1 LNGLVVEPKHRPVLD
16 PDFVPAVLWN
26 RAYEAWAE
34 VDAGSTPLVV
44 AVIRP
49 DGTIFRHETRVL
61 PHEGENIPINLKY
74 VERIVKLMLWLKGG
88 SGIVIG
94 GNPALAK
101 EVSALY
107 MPEGARS
114 FDCDIVGR
122 RIFLE
127 PMTVTSCHLDFVP
140 DEKIAAIPLGGH
152 LDGCRIG
159 FDLGGSD
166 RKCAAVVDGEV
177 VHSEEVEWNPY
188 FESDP
193 RYHFDGI
200 MDSLGR
206 AAAHLPRVDAIGGSA
221 AGVYIDNEPRVG
233 SLFRGVSEDDFERE
247 IRLIF
252 KKIQREMNDVPFE
265 VVNDGEV
272 TALAASLA
280 FDTFNILGIAMGT
293 SLAAGY
299 CDGEGRITSQLNEL
313 AFVPVDYRDDAPVD
327 EWSGDVG
334 CGVQYFSQQAVAR
347 LAPAAGLEHPDH
359 IPFAER
365 LVEIQSLMERG
376 DERARRIYESI
387 GVYLGYSVAWFAR
400 WYEIDNLFTL
410 GRVTSGAGGELII
423 DTAAEVVR
431 DEFPELADRL
441 HMATPDEKFKRHGQ
455 AIAAASLPSISSDTA
470 SPQY

>member
-1 LNGLVVEPKHRPVLD
+1 LNGLVVEPKHRPGLD
-16 PDFVPAVLWN
+16 PDFVPAELWN
-26 RAYEAWAE
+26 RAYEEWAE
-34 VDAGSTPLVV
+34 IDPRRTPVV
-44 AVIRP
+44 VGVTRP
-49 DGTIFRHETRVL
+49 DGTIFRHEIRVL
-61 PHEGENIPINLKY
+61 PHEGENIPLNLKY
-74 VERIVKLMLWLKGG
+74 VERIIKLLLWMKGG
-88 SGIVIG
+88 SGIIIAG
-94 GNPALAK
+94 HPELAK
-101 EVSALY
+101 AVSGLY
-107 MPEGARS
+107 MPGGARS

-127 PMTVTSCHLDFVP
+127 PMTVTSCSLEVVP
-140 DEKIAAIPLGGH
+140 EEKIAAIPLGGH

-200 MDSLGR
+200 MDSIGR

-221 AGVYIDNEPRVG
+221 AGVYVNSEPRVG
-233 SLFRGVSEDDFERE
+233 SLFRGISEENFDRE

-252 KKIQREMNDVPFE
+252 KKIRGEMNDVPFE

-280 FDTFNILGIAMGT
+280 FDTFSILGIAMGT
-293 SLAAGY
+293 SLATGY
-299 CDGEGRITSQLNEL
+299 CDGDGRITGQLNEL
-313 AFVPVDYRDDAPVD
+313 AFVPVDYRDDAPAD

-376 DERARRIYESI
+376 DERARRIYETI
-387 GVYLGYSVAWFAR
+387 GVYLGYSVAWYAR
-400 WYEIDNLFTL
+400 WYEIRNLLIL
-410 GRVTSGAGGELII
+410 GRVTSGAGGEII
-423 DTAAEVVR
+423 IETASQVVNE
-431 DEFPELADRL
+431 EFPELSGRL
-441 HMATPDEKFKRHGQ
+441 QMMTPDEKFKRHGQ
-455 AIAAASLPSISSDTA
+455 AIAAASLPSI
-470 SPQY
+470 

>member
-1 LNGLVVEPKHRPVLD
+1 MNGLVVEPKHRPVLD
-16 PDFVPAVLWN
+16 PDFVPAELWN
-26 RAYEAWAE
+26 RAYEEWAE
-34 VDAGSTPLVV
+34 IDPRRTPVV
-44 AVIRP
+44 VGVTRP
-49 DGTIFRHETRVL
+49 DGTIFRHEIRVL
-61 PHEGENIPINLKY
+61 PHEGGCIPLNLKY
-74 VERIVKLMLWLKGG
+74 VERIIKLMLWMKGG
-88 SGIVIG
+88 SGIIIAG
-94 GNPALAK
+94 HPELAK
-101 EVSALY
+101 TVSGLY
-107 MPEGARS
+107 MPGGARS

-127 PMTVTSCHLDFVP
+127 PMTVTSCSLDVVP
-140 DEKIAAIPLGGH
+140 EEKITAIPLGGH

-200 MDSLGR
+200 MDSLAR

-221 AGVYIDNEPRVG
+221 AGVYVNSEPRVG
-233 SLFRGVSEDDFERE
+233 SLFRGISEEDFDRE

-252 KKIQREMNDVPFE
+252 KKIRGEMKDVPFE

-272 TALAASLA
+272 TALAASLE
-280 FDTFNILGIAMGT
+280 FDTSNILGIAMGT

-299 CDGEGRITSQLNEL
+299 CDGGGRITGQLNEL
-313 AFVPVDYRDDAPVD
+313 AFVPVDYRDDAPED

-365 LVEIQSLMERG
+365 LVDIQSLMERG
-376 DERARRIYESI
+376 DERARRIYETI
-387 GVYLGYSVAWFAR
+387 GVYLGYSIAWYAR
-400 WYEIDNLFTL
+400 WYEIGNLLTL
-410 GRVTSGAGGELII
+410 GRVTSGAGGEII
-423 DTAAEVVR
+423 IEYASQVVR
-431 DEFPELADRL
+431 EEFPELADDLR
-441 HMATPDEKFKRHGQ
+441 MTTPDEKFKRHGQ
-455 AIAAASLPSISSDTA
+455 AIAAASLPSL
-470 SPQY
+470 

>member
-1 LNGLVVEPKHRPVLD
+1 MNGLVIKLKCRPVLD

-26 RAYEAWAE
+26 RAYEE
-34 VDAGSTPLVV
+34 CVGVDPGSTPLVI
-44 AVIRP
+44 AVTRS
-49 DGTIFRHETRVL
+49 DGTVFRHECRVA
-61 PHEGENIPINLKY
+61 PHEGENIPLNLRY
-74 VERIVKLMLWLKGG
+74 VERIVKLLLWMKGG
-88 SGIVIG
+88 SGIVISG
-94 GNPALAK
+94 HPELAK
-101 EVSALY
+101 AVSGLY
-107 MPEGARS
+107 MPGGDRS

-127 PMTVTSCHLDFVP
+127 PMTVTSCALDFVP

-177 VHSEEVEWNPY
+177 VHSEEVEWSPY

-221 AGVYIDNEPRVG
+221 AGVYVDSEPRVG
-233 SLFRGVSEDDFERE
+233 SLFRGISDEDFELE
-247 IRLIF
+247 IRQIF
-252 KKIQREMNDVPFE
+252 KNIRREMNDVPFE

-280 FDTFNILGIAMGT
+280 FDTANILGIAMGT

-299 CDGEGRITSQLNEL
+299 CDGDGRITGRLNEL

-365 LVEIQSLMERG
+365 LEEIQRLMERG
-376 DERARRIYESI
+376 DERANRIYETI
-387 GVYLGYSVAWFAR
+387 GVYLGYSIAWFSR
-400 WYEIDNLFTL
+400 WYEIDNLLTL
-410 GRVTSGAGGELII
+410 GRVTSGVGGEIII
-423 DTAAEVVR
+423 DAASQVVER
-431 DEFPELADRL
+431 EFPELVGRVR
-441 HMATPDEKFKRHGQ
+441 MTTPDEKFKRHGQ
-455 AIAAASLPSISSDTA
+455 AIAAASLPSI
-470 SPQY
+470 

>member
-1 LNGLVVEPKHRPVLD
+1 MNGLVVEPKHRPVLD
-16 PDFVPAVLWN
+16 PDFVPAELWN
-26 RAYEAWAE
+26 RAYEEWAE
-34 VDAGSTPLVV
+34 IDPRRTPVV
-44 AVIRP
+44 VGVTRP
-49 DGTIFRHETRVL
+49 DGTIFRHEIRVL
-61 PHEGENIPINLKY
+61 PHEGKNIPLNLKY
-74 VERIVKLMLWLKGG
+74 VERIIKLMLWMKGG
-88 SGIVIG
+88 SGIIIAG
-94 GNPALAK
+94 HPELAK
-101 EVSALY
+101 AVSGLY
-107 MPEGARS
+107 MPGGARS

-127 PMTVTSCHLDFVP
+127 PMTVTSCSLDVVP
-140 DEKIAAIPLGGH
+140 EEKITAIPLGGH

-200 MDSLGR
+200 MDSIGR

-221 AGVYIDNEPRVG
+221 AGVYVNSEPRVG
-233 SLFRGVSEDDFERE
+233 SLFRGISEEDFDRE

-252 KKIQREMNDVPFE
+252 KKIRGKMKDVPFE

-272 TALAASLA
+272 TALAASLE
-280 FDTFNILGIAMGT
+280 FDTSNILGIAMGT

-299 CDGEGRITSQLNEL
+299 CDGGGRITGQLNEL
-313 AFVPVDYRDDAPVD
+313 AFVPVDYRDDAPED

-365 LVEIQSLMERG
+365 LVDIQSLMERG
-376 DERARRIYESI
+376 DERARRIYETI
-387 GVYLGYSVAWFAR
+387 GVYLGYSIAWYAR
-400 WYEIDNLFTL
+400 WYEIGDLLTL
-410 GRVTSGAGGELII
+410 GRVTSGAGGEII
-423 DTAAEVVR
+423 IEYASQVVR
-431 DEFPELADRL
+431 EEFPELADDLR
-441 HMATPDEKFKRHGQ
+441 MTTPDEKFKRHGQ
-455 AIAAASLPSISSDTA
+455 AIAAASLPSL
-470 SPQY
+470 

>member
-1 LNGLVVEPKHRPVLD
+1 LNGLVVEPKYRPVLD

-34 VDAGSTPLVV
+34 VDPKSTPLVI
-44 AVIRP
+44 AVTRP
-49 DGTIFRHETRVL
+49 DGTVFRHETRIA
-61 PHEGENIPINLKY
+61 PHEGENIQLNLKY
-74 VERIVKLMLWLKGG
+74 AERIVKLLLWMKGG
-88 SGIVIG
+88 SGIVIAG
-94 GNPALAK
+94 HPELARA
-101 EVSALY
+101 VSGLY
-107 MPEGARS
+107 MPGGDRS
-114 FDCDIVGR
+114 FDCDIVGS

-127 PMTVTSCHLDFVP
+127 PMTVTSCSLDVVLE
-140 DEKIAAIPLGGH
+140 EKIETIPLGGH

-193 RYHFDGI
+193 RYHYDGI
-200 MDSLGR
+200 MDSIRR
-206 AAAHLPRVDAIGGSA
+206 AAAHLPRVDAVGGSA
-221 AGVYIDNEPRVG
+221 AGVYVDNEPRVG
-233 SLFRGVSEDDFERE
+233 SLFRGISEEDFERE

-252 KKIQREMNDVPFE
+252 KNIRNEMNDVPFE

-280 FDTFNILGIAMGT
+280 FDTSGILGIAMGT

-299 CDGEGRITSQLNEL
+299 CDGDGRITGQLNEL

-365 LVEIQSLMERG
+365 LVDIQALMERG

-387 GVYLGYSVAWFAR
+387 GVYLGYSIAWFAR
-400 WYEIDNLFTL
+400 WYEIDNLLTL
-410 GRVTSGAGGELII
+410 GRVTSGAGGEIII
-423 DTAAEVVR
+423 DAALRVVSG
-431 DEFPELADRL
+431 EFQELAGHL
-441 HMATPDEKFKRHGQ
+441 EMTTPDEKFKRHGQ
-455 AIAAASLPSISSDTA
+455 AIAAASLPVVSSETA
-470 SPQY
+470 SPRY